1 MSQNVYKKVDYTL
14 QGLIENIKM
23 GEIALPDLQR
33 PFVWKNV
40 AVRDLFDSLYRGY
53 PVGFFLFWE
62 TDGIA
67 SAKSIGTAS
76 KQKPPKLLV
85 VDGQQRLTSLYAVV
99 EGVEVIRDNFK
110 KEIIEIA
117 FDPTV
122 EKFDVVSVTT
132 KRNKNFIPNISV
144 LWAAGAD
151 VFDIAEDYVK
161 SLREN
166 REVSD
171 DEARLIRQ
179 RLQSVKN
186 LINTPFIALE
196 LSSKIDVE
204 GVADVFVR
212 INSKGKTLQQADFI
226 LTLMS
231 VFWEEGRRDLEE
243 FSNQTRLP
251 STGAPS
257 AFNYFITPDPDM
269 LLRAGIGL
277 GFRRARLQYVY
288 ALLTGRDLEKDK
300 KNKESGDAQFE
311 TLSKED
317 RRDAQFET
325 LRKAQSQ
332 ALNLQNWH
340 NYLKCINDAG
350 YRSNKM
356 LSSKLNI
363 IYCYII
369 YLIGRVQF
377 NIKEQDL
384 ARGISQWFF
393 MAALTGRYSSSPE
406 SKMESDLARFRDME
420 TGSEFLSELSGIC
433 TEQLTDDFWAI
444 NLPSNLA
451 NSSASNTS
459 MMSYYAALN
468 LLGAKVLYSDR
479 SVSDLL
485 DPSIHSKRSA
495 IERHHLFPRAFL
507 QKKGVDQTL
516 RNQTANYAIIEYTTN
531 AEISDQNPTVYAP
544 VFEERFSNP
553 DLIKMY
559 HWHALPDDWQNIEY
573 EDFLQKRRELMA
585 GIIKEGYETL
595 SYSGGG
601 FETPSVSEV
610 FDSVKNGEDDHQEF
624 KSTLRKNLHTGQND
638 PKMEMAVLKTIS
650 GFLNAG
656 GGTLYVG
663 IADDGTAVGLEED
676 GFPNEDKFLLHLTN
690 LINARIGQSHNLY
703 INFNIE
709 DYLDKRALVVKCSPS
724 KSAVWTKD
732 GNDQKLFVRTGPST
746 SELKGAEAQ
755 AYIEKR
761 F

>member
-1 MSQNVYKKVDYTL
+1 MSQSVYKKVDYTL

-67 SAKSIGTAS
+67 SVKSIGTAS

-151 VFDIAEDYVK
+151 VFDISEDYVK
-161 SLREN
+161 GLREN
-166 REVSD
+166 REVSN
-171 DEARLIRQ
+171 DEERLIRK
-179 RLQSVKN
+179 RLQRVQN

-196 LSSKIDVE
+196 LSSNIDVE

-212 INSKGKTLQQADFI
+212 INSKGKSLQQADFI

-231 VFWEEGRRDLEE
+231 VFWEEGRRNLEE
-243 FSNQTRLP
+243 FSNQTRVP
-251 STGAPS
+251 STGTPS
-257 AFNYFITPDPDM
+257 AFNYFVTPDPDL

-277 GFRRARLQYVY
+277 GFRRARLKYVY
-288 ALLTGRDLEKDK
+288 ALLTGRDLETGEKD
-300 KNKESGDAQFE
+300 EA
-311 TLSKED
+311 
-317 RRDAQFET
+317 RRDAQFDI
-325 LRKAQSQ
+325 LRKAQAQ

-340 NYLKCINDAG
+340 DYLKCIRDAG

-356 LSSKLNI
+356 LSSKMNI
-363 IYCYII
+363 IYCYIT

-377 NIKEQDL
+377 NINKQDL
-384 ARGISQWFF
+384 ARSMSEWFF
-393 MAALTGRYSSSPE
+393 MSALTGRYSNSPE
-406 SKMESDLARFRDME
+406 SQMESDLARFRNMTSGD
-420 TGSEFLSELSGIC
+420 EFLADLAGLC
-433 TEQLTDDFWAI
+433 AEQLTDDFWTI
-444 NLPSNLA
+444 NLPANLA
-451 NSSASNTS
+451 NSSANNTS
-459 MMSYYAALN
+459 MMSYYASLS
-468 LLGAKVLYSDR
+468 LLGAKALYSDR
-479 SVSDLL
+479 NVSDLL
-485 DPSIHSKRSA
+485 DPSIHSPRSA
-495 IERHHLFPRAFL
+495 IERHHLFPRAHL
-507 QKKGVDQTL
+507 QRQGVGQTM

-531 AEISDQNPTVYAP
+531 TEISDQSPPDYAP
-544 VFEERFSNP
+544 LFESRFSNP
-553 DLIKMY
+553 DLVKMY
-559 HWHALPDDWQNIEY
+559 HWHALPHDWQNMDY
-573 EDFLQKRRELMA
+573 EDFLEKRRELMA
-585 GIIKEGYETL
+585 AIIKEGYETL
-595 SYSGGG
+595 TYQGGG
-601 FETPSVSEV
+601 FDNATASEI
-610 FDSVKNGEDDHQEF
+610 FENVKNGEDDHQEF
-624 KSTLRKNLHTGQND
+624 KSTLRKNLHTRQND
-638 PKMEMAVLKTIS
+638 PKMEMGVLKTIA
-650 GFLNAG
+650 GFLNAS

-663 IADDGTAVGLEED
+663 VADDGAAVGLEED

-690 LINARIGQSHNLY
+690 LINGRIGQSHNLY
-703 INFNIE
+703 INFSIE
-709 DYLDKRALVVKCSPS
+709 DYLDKRALVVKCLPS